1 MDSKIGLV
9 AIGGA
14 GGAMGRHMINNRI
27 EGRNST
33 SLINTT
39 GSFALG
45 YLIHK
50 MTIKNKISSPMI
62 TIIGVGFL
70 GAFTTFSTYSLEL
83 ITLLKE
89 DKKLDAIKYLIINAI
104 GGPVM
109 AYVGWEMA
117 K

>member
-9 AIGGA
+9 AMGGA
-14 GGAMGRHMINNRI
+14 GGAMSRYMINNRI
-27 EGRNST
+27 EGRDST

-50 MTIKNKISSPMI
+50 LTITNKIYSPMA

-70 GAFTTFSTYSLEL
+70 GAFTTFSTYSMEL

-89 DKKLDAIKYLIINAI
+89 DKKLDAMKYLIINAI
-104 GGPVM
+104 GGPLM

>member
-14 GGAMGRHMINNRI
+14 GGAMGRYMINNRMG
-27 EGRNST
+27 GRNST

-50 MTIKNKISSPMI
+50 MMIKNTISSPMVI
-62 TIIGVGFL
+62 IIGVGFL
-70 GAFTTFSTYSLEL
+70 GAFTTFSTYSLQL
-83 ITLLKE
+83 ITLLNE
-89 DKKLDAIKYLIINAI
+89 NKKLDALKYFIINAI